1 MLAHQ
6 IEFSPYTH
14 EQEIVL
20 RKSCGVA
27 RFTYN
32 WALAEWTRQ
41 YKQGEKPS
49 ANQLKKQF
57 NKIKGQQFP
66 WIYEVTKCAAEH
78 AFVNLSSAF
87 TRFFKKQARYPQFK
101 KKGEDDA
108 FYVSNDKFKLEGTRL
123 RIQKLGWVK
132 LTEEVRFPGKIMS
145 LTVRRRADRWFV
157 AFNIELDAEYRDTLQ
172 LENQEFVGRA
182 HSLRSTPN
190 NMVGVDLGI
199 KRLVTLSDGTQ
210 IEGPRPLRKYIARLK
225 RMSRKLSNKT
235 KGSANRKK
243 AKERL
248 SKLHWKISNIRKDAL
263 HNITTML
270 VKTYGVI
277 CLEDLN
283 VSGMVKNHTLAQA
296 ISDMGFAEFKRQ
308 LEYKS
313 LLRGAKVLYVGRF
326 FPSSKTCSQCKTI
339 KQNLTLSDR
348 EYTCE
353 HCGLH
358 IDRDWNAAIN
368 ILNQC
373 TVGYTGS

>member
-41 YKQGEKPS
+41 YKNGEKPS

-57 NKIKGQQFP
+57 NQIKRQQFP

-78 AFVNLSSAF
+78 AFVNLGSAF

-108 FYVSNDKFKLEGTRL
+108 FYVSNDKFKLEGDRL

-132 LTEEVRFPGKIMS
+132 LTEQVRFPGKIMS

-157 AFNIELDAEYRDTLQ
+157 SFNIELDAEYRDTLQ
-172 LENQEFVGRA
+172 LENQEA
-182 HSLRSTPN
+182 
-190 NMVGVDLGI
+190 VGVDLGI
-199 KRLVTLSDGTQ
+199 KRLVTLSNGTQ
-210 IEGPRPLRKYIARLK
+210 IEGPRPLRKHIARLK
-225 RMSRKLSNKT
+225 RMSRKLSSKI

-248 SKLHWKISNIRKDAL
+248 SKFTGKFQISEKM
-263 HNITTML
+263 HYT
-270 VKTYGVI
+270 
-277 CLEDLN
+277 
-283 VSGMVKNHTLAQA
+283 
-296 ISDMGFAEFKRQ
+296 
-308 LEYKS
+308 KS
-313 LLRGAKVLYVGRF
+313 
-326 FPSSKTCSQCKTI
+326 PQC
-339 KQNLTLSDR
+339 
-348 EYTCE
+348 
-353 HCGLH
+353 
-358 IDRDWNAAIN
+358 W
-368 ILNQC
+368 
-373 TVGYTGS
+373 